1 METKQLGPWIFNS
14 ADFSIS
20 DNTQRIELEPL
31 LCKLL
36 AYFADNAGR
45 IVSRQQLVDEIWQQ
59 SFVDDNA
66 INRAISEL
74 RKVLQH
80 PTLSQSPIK
89 THHRKGYSLQLVC
102 AETKNIDA
110 TETEQAHS
118 NLSAENEKPPGNR
131 RFFILAVGIVLLA
144 IASFT
149 FFWSGND
156 LVPAEAIEQPNLEQR
171 HKLSL
176 TTQQKVT
183 WFKGVESRPLMSP
196 NKQLLAYG
204 HAQADGSMRVL
215 VRKASAMIS
224 GKAIQEIAIEQEN
237 TYYVPHSWQPKSQH
251 LLVQSLS
258 RDGQTCHYLN
268 YDFSRYPNF
277 TVSQVSDCKG
287 FLLGNA
293 QLSEDGQWLYQS
305 TTNGGMYGSNALVG
319 TNLTNNNTQVLVAAP
334 ETGLGVVMLA
344 LSPDGSK
351 LAYEFMSES
360 NHPEIFI
367 YDVQTREH
375 QRLAAMPVRALVM
388 GIDWSSDQSTLYLPG
403 TNAILTLNV
412 KTKALSV
419 LQLPEDVIAGELTL
433 AGENQAYISALSSS
447 AITENAMQLIK
458 VSFPFD
464 ESRRVFTPINDA
476 AGSAISPE
484 LSPVQPNRYAFSANW
499 SGNWQ
504 LWLHDKGQ
512 NRQLTEFSDA
522 HGPITSVC
530 WSSDGRF
537 IAFVKAGNLYL
548 YDIEQHLVIPKL
560 ENNDIGQ
567 PQWLP
572 DNSGMVLTRLQ
583 HDNQNLWQLDLASNA
598 LTQLTFGGANQAQF
612 DKQGQLYYHR
622 DGRLIRYVDGKRSDI
637 DVLNADDNSTYV
649 AVSKLRNNEQWR
661 YGIFGH
667 IQRRSLTGE
676 VLQQTQLPYQ
686 LVGIHFN
693 PANQDELY
701 LSVFTTPELA
711 LEFIQWQPVP

>member
-1 METKQLGPWIFNS
+1 METKQLGPWTFNS

-45 IVSRQQLVDEIWQQ
+45 IVSRQQLVDAIWQQ

-89 THHRKGYSLQLVC
+89 THHRKGYSLQLDYSAAKNADV
-102 AETKNIDA
+102 AEIKQTNA
-110 TETEQAHS
+110 VA
-118 NLSAENEKPPGNR
+118 SAVNKKHVGHRP
-131 RFFILAVGIVLLA
+131 FSIVAVGIALLC
-144 IASFT
+144 IAGFT
-149 FFWSGND
+149 FYWSGSD
-156 LVPAEAIEQPNLEQR
+156 KVPVQATEQPNLKQTQ
-171 HKLSL
+171 KIIL
-176 TTQQKVT
+176 TAQQKIT

-196 NKQLLAYG
+196 NKQLLAYS
-204 HAQADGSMRVL
+204 HALADGSMRVL
-215 VRKASAMIS
+215 VRKASAMVS
-224 GKAIQEIAIEQEN
+224 GQAIQEIAIEQEN
-237 TYYVPHSWQPKSQH
+237 TYYVPHSWQPKSRH

-258 RDGQTCHYLN
+258 RDGQICHYLN
-268 YDFSRYPNF
+268 YDFSRYPEFNV
-277 TVSQVSDCKG
+277 TQVADCKG
-287 FLLGNA
+287 FSLGNA

-305 TTNGGMYGSNALVG
+305 TTDGGMYGSNALVG

-360 NHPEIFI
+360 NHPEIFV

-375 QRLAAMPVRALVM
+375 QRLVALPVRALVM

-403 TNAILTLNV
+403 TDAILTLDV
-412 KTKALSV
+412 KTKLLSV
-419 LQLPEDVIAGELTL
+419 LQLPDGVIAGELTL
-433 AGENQAYISALSSS
+433 AGENQAYISALTAS
-447 AITENAMQLIK
+447 AITESAMQLVK
-458 VSFPFD
+458 VSYPFD
-464 ESRRVFTPINDA
+464 ETRRVFTPFNDS
-476 AGSAISPE
+476 AGSAIAPE
-484 LSPVQPNRYAFSANW
+484 LSPVQANRYAFSANW
-499 SGNWQ
+499 SGDWQ
-504 LWLHDKGQ
+504 LWLHDNGQ
-512 NRQLTEFSDA
+512 NRQLTEFSEA
-522 HGPITSVC
+522 ARPITSIS
-530 WSSDGRF
+530 WSTDGGF
-537 IAFVKAGNLYL
+537 IAFVKSGNLYL

-572 DNSGMVLTRLQ
+572 DNTGIVLTRLQ
-583 HDNQNLWQLDLASNA
+583 QDNQNLWQLDLASNQ

-612 DKQGQLYYHR
+612 DEQGQLYYHR
-622 DGRLIRYVDGKRSDI
+622 DGRLIRYVDGKREDAE
-637 DVLNADDNSTYV
+637 VLTADDNSTYV
-649 AVSKLRNNEQWR
+649 TVSKLRNNEQWR

-667 IQRRSLTGE
+667 LQRRSLTGE

-686 LVGIHFN
+686 IVSIHFN
-693 PANQDELY
+693 PANQDELF
-701 LSVFTTPELA
+701 LSVFATPELA
-711 LEFIQWQPVP
+711 LEFIQWQPEH